1 MYSKVIE
8 IDPSDVEAPPFC
20 ALNAEGGLSPIH
32 KNKNTGSALD
42 GEDNTIFGSTKQ
54 AWMSGK
60 HCFME
65 APKRVQY
72 LTIGVAVA
80 LLWVLISEEFVASA
94 DDGKED

>member
-42 GEDNTIFGSTKQ
+42 GEDNAIFGSAQQ

-80 LLWVLISEEFVASA
+80 LLVVVVSEC
-94 DDGKED
+94 